1 MNVENAHGGAPV
13 FRIVADAPR
22 GDLLTFCGCAMEST
36 LHMLTRGMQGGL
48 SAEDCWTA
56 AQLLHQAKSAY
67 EAAGAT
73 D

>member
-1 MNVENAHGGAPV
+1 MNVQNAHGGSSV
-13 FRIVADAPR
+13 FQTVADASR

-36 LHMLTRGMQGGL
+36 LHMLTRGIQGGL
-48 SAEDCWTA
+48 SAEDCWTT
-56 AQLLHQAKSAY
+56 AQLLQQAKAAY